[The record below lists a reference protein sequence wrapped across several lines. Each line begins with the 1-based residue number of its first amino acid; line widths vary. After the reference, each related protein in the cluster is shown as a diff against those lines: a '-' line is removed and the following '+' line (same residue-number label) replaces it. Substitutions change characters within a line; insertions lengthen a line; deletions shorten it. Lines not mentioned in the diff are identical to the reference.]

1 MRGLTV
7 ASKMMFLEKQ
17 RFSIPKDFDI
27 DLFFLK
33 DDKQLKETIYDKR
46 LEKDARILEARKRE
60 NEEVYPK
67 GFFRINI
74 NRKERKLVASHYL
87 KERGQIIIKEN
98 RTEDINSTIIN
109 LKLVS
114 FHTHKSYLGKELE
127 KAEMALRIEKNY
139 IQDEPLFSF
148 QVEELT

>member
-1 MRGLTV
+1 
-7 ASKMMFLEKQ
+7 MMFLEKQ

-46 LEKDARILEARKRE
+46 LEKDARILEARKHK

-114 FHTHKSYLGKELE
+114 FHTHESYLGRELE
-127 KAEMALRIEKNY
+127 KAEMVLRIGKNY

-148 QVEELT
+148 HVEELT